1 MSKAVSG
8 HEITIG
14 VLGVTT
20 PGSRICDKNNLS
32 GNVHFDDP
40 VETAKKYVPEMKDA
54 GADIVVVLSHSG
66 KDPDGQVWDP
76 SKL

>member
-20 PGSRICDKNNLS
+20 PGSRNWDKNNLS
-32 GNVHFDDP
+32 GNVRFDDP

-54 GADIVVVLSHSG
+54 GVDIVVVLSHSG